1 MTYIDDAENWC
12 HLPFFQKNPD
22 RIGTNLVAERQQNDR
37 SRIRETI
44 HQAAGIGRP
53 VLLVANGT
61 KEEFGITE
69 DIAVCTVPAA
79 PAGFGFVSALMQYI
93 PGSLLAGYVLTLLLE
108 PFFRGRAGAFA
119 DPRRPIFY
127 SSVEVV
133 S

>member
-1 MTYIDDAENWC
+1 M
-12 HLPFFQKNPD
+12 
-22 RIGTNLVAERQQNDR
+22 VAERQQNDR

-61 KEEFGITE
+61 KEKFGITE

-79 PAGFGFVSALMQYI
+79 PAGFGFVLALMQYI
-93 PGSLLAGYVLTLLLE
+93 PGSLLAGYVSTLLHE

-119 DPRRPIFY
+119 DPGRPIFY